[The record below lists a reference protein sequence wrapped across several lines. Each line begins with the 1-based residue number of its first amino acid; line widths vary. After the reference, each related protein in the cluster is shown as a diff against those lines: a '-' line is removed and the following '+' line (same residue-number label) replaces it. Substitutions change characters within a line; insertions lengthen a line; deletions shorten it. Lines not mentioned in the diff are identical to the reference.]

1 MKQQQWAPGQRVVI
15 RDAEWRIKRV
25 EPVDGREYCLETVGV
40 SPFVKDREALFL
52 TSLEDTIEHVDPVDT
67 QLTVDTSSQFRS
79 TRLYLETLLRT
90 MPPRTDK
97 IVRGH
102 RGAMDLVPYQ
112 LDPARQALSEP
123 RCRILIADAV
133 GLGKTVEAGVL
144 ISDLIARGRGKR
156 ILVIA
161 LKSMLT
167 QFQKELWTRF
177 TIPLVR
183 LDSAGISRIRNH
195 IPANYNPFYYYDKTI
210 ISIDTLK
217 QESEY
222 RVWLEHSYWDIIVID
237 EAQNVARRSTKSQR
251 HKLADRLA
259 ARCDS
264 LIMLSATPHDGRRES
279 FASLMNMLNPAALP
293 DDAEYSRQDIS
304 GLFIRRFKKDIQD
317 QVSGAF
323 PERKINQYK
332 FAARPQEE
340 AVLLKIK
347 ALRFG
352 ERLTHGSGGTL
363 LFRTVLEKAFL
374 SSPAACR
381 ETVENRLR
389 SLRQKDNFLDNM
401 DEIQEMEE
409 LLSAL
414 QALPFQAQGKYKGL
428 LQVIEDW
435 PQDDPRDRIVI
446 FTERIVTMH
455 ELAAALR
462 RDLQMSAAQIREL
475 HGSMSDGEIQQ
486 LVEDFG
492 KEESPVRILVAS
504 DVAAEGINL
513 HYLSHRLVHF
523 DIPWSLMVFQQR
535 NGRIDRYG
543 QEQQPLI
550 SYLLTQYEQ
559 ESLQGD
565 QRILELLI
573 KKDEQVQQNIGDPGE
588 FTGLYEAEAEEVLT
602 GRAMEEA
609 QSPAE
614 FEERLQSAE
623 AEDDFF
629 ARLFADLPSE
639 DAAEPTTAQPPA
651 TARPPAENKEEEPA
665 QVSLYRD
672 DFSFYHAAVHTLASL
687 RSREELKYE
696 ADASGETVAIWPPKA
711 FKAQEKFLPREVVP
725 EKEDPYILT
734 ADRQRIMDAMVRC
747 RKEESAWP
755 REQLLWDQH
764 PLMEWLQDELMSL
777 FSRNETPLLA
787 VPGLAAGSSGELL
800 CLMYGLIPNRRG
812 QTVVH
817 HWFGL
822 LYRAGEFQE
831 TLSLEHS
838 LRRTGLSAG
847 RVPNSGRPA
856 VPAQPRPLLEDA
868 YRRALDILSEK
879 RREFNE
885 TTAPIIQAE
894 YDRLNKVKQ
903 KKLKQLQLQF
913 DQRQDT
919 GSRLARKWLDSHS
932 QQAEE
937 DFQNYIQWIKD
948 HIQTEDSP
956 YIQFAALCSG
966 EDAEPEAQR

>member
-15 RDAEWRIKRV
+15 RDAEWLIKRV

-40 SPFVKDREALFL
+40 SPFVKDREALYL
-52 TSLEDTIEHVDPVDT
+52 TSLEDNIEHVDPVDT

-102 RGAMDLVPYQ
+102 RGAMDPVPYQ

-133 GLGKTVEAGVL
+133 GLGKTIEAGVL

-183 LDSAGISRIRNH
+183 LDSAGITRIRNH

-279 FASLMNMLNPAALP
+279 FASLMNMLNPAAIP
-293 DDAEYSRQDIS
+293 DDAEYSRQDIK

-323 PERKINQYK
+323 PERKIRQYK
-332 FAARPQEE
+332 AAARQQEE
-340 AVLLKIK
+340 EVLLKIK
-347 ALRFG
+347 ELRFG
-352 ERLTHGSGGTL
+352 ERVTHGSGGTL

-374 SSPAACR
+374 SSPAACL
-381 ETVENRLR
+381 ETVENRLG
-389 SLRQKDNFLDNM
+389 SLRRKDNFLDNM
-401 DEIQEMEE
+401 NEIQEMEE

-414 QALPFQAQGKYKGL
+414 RALSFQGQGKYKGL
-428 LQVIEDW
+428 LQLLEDW
-435 PQDDPRDRIVI
+435 PRDDPRDRVVI
-446 FTERIVTMH
+446 FTERIVTMR
-455 ELAAALR
+455 ELGDALR
-462 RDLQMSAAQIREL
+462 RDLKMSAAQIREL

-513 HYLSHRLVHF
+513 HYLSHRLIHF

-550 SYLLTQYEQ
+550 SYLLTQFEQ
-559 ESLQGD
+559 ERLQGD

-602 GRAMEEA
+602 GWAMEEA
-609 QSPAE
+609 QSPVE

-629 ARLFADLPSE
+629 ARLFADLTAE
-639 DAAEPTTAQPPA
+639 DAAEP
-651 TARPPAENKEEEPA
+651 AERQKEEHA
-665 QVSLYRD
+665 RFFLYRD
-672 DFSFYHAAVHTLASL
+672 DFSFYHAAVHTLGSL
-687 RSREELKYE
+687 RTREEVKYE
-696 ADASGETVAIWPPKA
+696 ADASGESVAIWPPNA

-725 EKEDPYILT
+725 AKENPYILT
-734 ADRQRIMDAMVRC
+734 ADRKRIMDAMVRC

-764 PLMEWLQDELMSL
+764 PLMEWLRDELMTL

-787 VPGLAAGSSGELL
+787 VPGLAAGSTGELL

-831 TLSLEHS
+831 VLSLEHS
-838 LRRTGLSAG
+838 LRRTGLNAE

-856 VPAQPRPLLEDA
+856 VPPQPRPLLEDA

-894 YDRLNKVKQ
+894 YDRLNKVKR
-903 KKLKQLQLQF
+903 KRIDQLQLQF
-913 DQRQDT
+913 DQRQDRD
-919 GSRLARKWLDSHS
+919 SRLAREWLDSRS
-932 QQAEE
+932 RRAEE

-956 YIQFAALCSG
+956 YIQFAVLCSG
-966 EDAEPEAQR
+966 EDTEPEVHT